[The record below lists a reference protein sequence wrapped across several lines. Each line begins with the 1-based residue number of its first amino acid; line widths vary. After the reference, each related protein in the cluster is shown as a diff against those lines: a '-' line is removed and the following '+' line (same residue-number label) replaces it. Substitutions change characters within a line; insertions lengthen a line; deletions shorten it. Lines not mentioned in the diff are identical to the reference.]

1 MSYFLYIPL
10 KISPLDTFTEIL
22 FKCKCYTA
30 RISVLLDEHRPKKQS
45 ETVEPGGNL
54 KQNQAPYRLWL
65 ASPAPQFKIHSAI
78 PRDSRPNFKKRVV
91 ETSLVHYWESGTLEA
106 WSSITGACTNLFILS
121 PRKIF
126 NDLSGSES
134 PTKVE
139 TISEDIQAQS
149 DGTEGASP
157 IAVITTSALNYQQAP
172 QTVTIPG
179 TIQIVTSGEALQTVP
194 MAQNSSGAVV
204 QYQQQQQV

>member
-1 MSYFLYIPL
+1 M
-10 KISPLDTFTEIL
+10 
-22 FKCKCYTA
+22 
-30 RISVLLDEHRPKKQS
+30 
-45 ETVEPGGNL
+45 
-54 KQNQAPYRLWL
+54 
-65 ASPAPQFKIHSAI
+65 
-78 PRDSRPNFKKRVV
+78 KKRVV